1 MNQIRRLKSN
11 FPTLDKILKGGFP
24 SESLVAINDV
34 PAGSGWLLANIVL
47 SKELERGNHGIVLT
61 FDHSPDLMRR
71 QLESIGINVA
81 EYEKGGKLFFVNC
94 FKFAEKTGPLTITN
108 PSSSP
113 EVLRPFR
120 EVNRITEGKMKNK
133 TVCVVDS
140 VLSLSILFSIQHAV
154 SFSLLMREIAIRFGC
169 IVFLLIPNPVEANCT
184 DMIEYNSDVI
194 LEFRIREH
202 EGEEQP
208 MLRVK
213 KFLIAAR
220 PSDWIS
226 YDLAGKISDQIPALK
241 E

>member
-1 MNQIRRLKSN
+1 MNQISSLKSN
-11 FPTLDKILKGGFP
+11 FPALDKILKGGFP
-24 SESLVAINDV
+24 SESLVSINDV
-34 PAGSGWLLANIVL
+34 PAGSGWLLASSIL
-47 SKELERGNHGIVLT
+47 SKELQRGNYGIVLA
-61 FDHSPDLMRR
+61 FDHSPDLIRK
-71 QLESIGINVA
+71 QLKSIGTKVA
-81 EYEKGGKLFFVNC
+81 KYEKEEKLFFVNC

-120 EVNRITEGKMKNK
+120 EVNRITEGKMRNK

-140 VLSLSILFSIQHAV
+140 VLSLSTLFSIQHAV
-154 SFSLLMREIAIRFGC
+154 SFSLLIREIAIRFGC
-169 IVFLLIPNPVEANCT
+169 IVFLLIPNPVEAQCT

-194 LEFRIREH
+194 LEYRIREH

-213 KFLIAAR
+213 KLLIAAR
-220 PSDWIS
+220 PSDWIPD
-226 YDLAGKISDQIPALK
+226 DLASKITDRILTQK